1 MKFWILAI
9 MVAVLLSTALLFAQ
23 TGNKLGHGDDQLYNQ
38 FVTIR
43 GKVKVT
49 EPQTKKV
56 SVPVGAAL
64 IFQRLDCKRALVLA
78 VTDENGEYKLRV
90 GKGKYRIIVRK
101 CGLANESYDCLA
113 PDQERIVNASDT
125 INDNVFDVRL
135 VRPATP
141 LDITLP
147 TSVKPPSNK

>member
-1 MKFWILAI
+1 MKLRMLAI
-9 MVAVLLSTALLFAQ
+9 TITVFLSGTLSLAQ
-23 TGNKLGHGDDQLYNQ
+23 VGNKLGHEDDQLYNQ
-38 FVTIR
+38 FVTVR
-43 GKVKVT
+43 GTVKVT
-49 EPQTKKV
+49 EPQKKMF
-56 SVPVGAAL
+56 VPVGTAL

-90 GKGKYRIIVRK
+90 GKGKYRVIVRK
-101 CGLANESYDCLA
+101 CGLANDSYDCLA

-125 INDNVFDVRL
+125 INDNVFNVRL